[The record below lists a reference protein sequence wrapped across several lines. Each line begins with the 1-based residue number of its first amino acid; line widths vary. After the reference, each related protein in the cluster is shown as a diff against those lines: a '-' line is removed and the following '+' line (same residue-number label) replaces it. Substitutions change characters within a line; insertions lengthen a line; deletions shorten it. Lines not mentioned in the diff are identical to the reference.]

1 MEQRRLDIASLFSP
15 LPGMGVGMN
24 VSDMASYSH
33 YPPHYSYQVRWHLH
47 LLIILSFFSVRYTI
61 QIAVTNEFDD

>member
-1 MEQRRLDIASLFSP
+1 MSRAAAASMEQRRLDIASLFSP

-33 YPPHYSYQVRWHLH
+33 YPPHYSYQVRHGIFIYL
-47 LLIILSFFSVRYTI
+47 
-61 QIAVTNEFDD
+61 

>member
-1 MEQRRLDIASLFSP
+1 MEQRRLDIATLFSP

-33 YPPHYSYQVRWHLH
+33 YPPHYSYQVSS
-47 LLIILSFFSVRYTI
+47 IILIPKKKSITNSV
-61 QIAVTNEFDD
+61 E